1 MCCNVVRV
9 YKVAEV
15 LSRFPLDVSELA
27 MISLFEF
34 LIMHLNF
41 TQNTKMSIQNDCKVF
56 LRQ

>member
-34 LIMHLNF
+34 LIMHLKF
-41 TQNTKMSIQNDCKVF
+41 TQNTKNVHTK
-56 LRQ
+56 